1 MINIKRA
8 YEKAAKEDGWRILVD
23 RLWPR
28 GLSQEKAKVDL
39 WLKDVA
45 PSDSLRKWFHHD
57 PKKWTEFQIKY
68 RQELAENERC
78 INIIRES
85 EKRGP
90 VTLLYA
96 ASDQEH
102 NNAVVLKE
110 HIEIE
115 ATRV

>member
-85 EKRGP
+85 EKGGP
-90 VTLLYA
+90 
-96 ASDQEH
+96 
-102 NNAVVLKE
+102 
-110 HIEIE
+110 
-115 ATRV
+115 